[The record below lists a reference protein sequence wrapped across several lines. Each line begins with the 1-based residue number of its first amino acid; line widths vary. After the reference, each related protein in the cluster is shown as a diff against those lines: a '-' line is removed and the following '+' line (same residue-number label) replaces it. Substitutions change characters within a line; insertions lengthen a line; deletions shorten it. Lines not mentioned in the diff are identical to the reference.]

1 MWQMMKDG
9 WTWASFFA
17 GRLFAA
23 VAGEWQ
29 WTPPRWVQRLGR
41 ALRAN
46 FKPLLALGLAILAG
60 WWGYDWWQ
68 SRPKPPEPENL
79 TASLEAPGLTN
90 YVRSPPEIK
99 PLRLHFDHP
108 AKPIDAKDLAKGFIL
123 KPALNGR
130 WVWTDETN
138 VAFEPSDDW
147 AIGQTYEVRL
157 EPESCCAKVRP
168 LGETRFEFTT
178 EPFVASVGSRE
189 FYQDPTD
196 PKTKRALFELKFS
209 HPVDSAALETR
220 VQLRMVD
227 AKGKAVSQP
236 EYALTYAPN
245 RLSARIQSAP
255 LVLPDE
261 GGQVV
266 LNVGAG
272 LTAMRGSS
280 GTGSSMEDMVSLPAR
295 NSLVVQ
301 MVDSTVVTNAAGNPE
316 QVLLVGLNQ
325 EVDEQALMKKLRFRL
340 LPIKTVTE
348 KDPDPVWYQGSI
360 PEPIQKQS
368 EALRLDLIAGEREV
382 SDTHSFRINL
392 EPGRQV
398 LVDVDGGLTSFGNFV
413 MPKKYQTLISAPDFP
428 KMLQFVGDG
437 ALLSLRGERRLSV
450 ASRNVPLAQ
459 LTVARVRPEELH
471 HLVRFNDGQMAKPSL
486 RGLGRDDL
494 TDRFSEVL
502 ETPAEQSR
510 SAIRYSGVD
519 LGKYWTPEKRGVFMI
534 SLRAIS
540 QNDVESKAEESDDP
554 FSAYDYYDY
563 YDDDGSSLRDSRLV
577 VLTDLGVLAKTEKDG
592 KRQVFVQ
599 SLSRGTPVAGAMVS
613 VLARNGARVINV
625 QTNSD
630 GVASLPDFDNLVR
643 EREAT
648 LLLVESG
655 EDASFL
661 PLREYGRA
669 VDYSRFDIGGEA
681 TPLDKGTLRGYLFSD
696 RGMYRPGE
704 TLHLGTIVRRE
715 DWQALPVGAPL
726 ELRLTDPRGIMVA
739 SRPLALDASGFNEF
753 SHELSG
759 IAPTGTYEASLVRW
773 LDDKHV
779 NADYL
784 GTTTVRVKEFQPDRM
799 KLKSRFAP
807 VASALWLSPDGLLV
821 EADLEHLFGGSATGN
836 RVTAKVRLRPVDPV
850 LPGFEDYAFPR
861 TPSNFETQEFDLD
874 EVTTDEQGHVQFDPG
889 VSGVETPIYQ
899 MDVMLEAFEAEGGRS
914 VMSDLSSRISSRAYL
929 LAIKADEQNLVLS
942 RNADRS
948 VHWLSIDANGKPV
961 DPDDLRFELV
971 ERRYVSILTRGNDD
985 LYRYESRLKEIPVL
999 AQPITFKQGK
1009 ASLKLPTST
1018 PGEFRLRV
1026 FDREQTQLLESMV
1039 SVAGSGNTARALDR
1053 NAELKVK
1060 LLNPE
1065 PEQGETLSVSIEA
1078 PYLGAGLITIERE
1091 HVLAHAWFK
1100 IDATRSV
1107 QTIALPADLEGQ
1119 AYVTVHL
1126 LRALDSP
1133 EIFMSPL
1140 SYAAAP
1146 FKIKTTPRNLQL
1158 TIDAPAKHRP
1168 GEDLPVQ
1175 LTSSNPAR
1183 VALFAVDEG
1192 ILQAAGYRLVDPK
1205 DTFFAKRQLEVNTAQ
1220 ILDLVLPEFSLLTAA
1235 PGGDAEGALARHL
1248 NPFKRKLDKPAVY
1261 WAGIQDVDG
1270 TASFAVPV
1278 PDSFN
1283 GRLRVMAVA
1292 VNPDQI
1298 GIVEKTTDVR
1308 APFVLSP
1315 SAPAFVSP
1323 GDEFELGLSINR
1335 EPGNGKPETELL
1347 IQADQGLSIVG
1358 AGKQTLSLAPGK
1370 ETSLRVKIKAEQ
1382 QLGAGRIRITASSG
1396 VDRSTR
1402 SLEVSLRPLMPYKGQ
1417 QQLGRFDG
1425 KQKTLNGLRALWPNF
1440 AKRDLI
1446 AGHTPLVMI
1455 GAIHANLEDFP
1466 HQCSEQLASQAMGS
1480 LLLVRYP
1487 DYASKPVPGDYWT
1500 GVFDVL
1506 RARSNESGGLGL
1518 WVAEEDANVFVSA
1531 WAGLMF
1537 LEAESAGVLVPRD
1550 LVQKNLG
1557 FLQSLSADDE
1567 NVPRFERWLSLYV
1580 RARRGEVVTLP
1591 MQGLLQ
1597 SERADAPDGLGSRSL
1612 RAAIRMLLQDQKTA
1626 LLDANGMVKEFQS
1639 GITSKGYEIDGY
1651 VNPVMARNL
1660 ALMVLYRHF
1669 PEQAKGLPSHVF
1681 SHLELAVNERLMN
1694 TVSAG
1699 SAALALA
1706 AQAQR
1711 LSDLG
1716 GSKDLSLSWLDAAKK
1731 SGMFGVQRQL
1741 DVRGDWPEPAVAL
1754 NIVNQGA
1761 LPVWYSLRESGF
1773 EKKLPATPQ
1782 QQGLELARD
1791 YLTLDG
1797 KAIGALKEGDEIEVS
1812 LRIRA
1817 TDLRNGQLAIVELL
1831 PAGFELQE
1839 YPTDEYAPREARF
1852 LAFEPGALTFL
1863 DAREDRL
1870 VLYASGTEAMQTYKY
1885 RIKAT
1890 QRGKFRVPPT
1900 YAEDMYDPRRQSIGA
1915 ETTVLTVE

>member
-9 WTWASFFA
+9 WAWASFFA

-23 VAGEWQ
+23 IAGEWQ
-29 WTPPRWVQRLGR
+29 WTPPRWGLRLGR
-41 ALRAN
+41 GLRARW
-46 FKPLLALGLAILAG
+46 KPLLTVALAAIAS
-60 WWGYDWWQ
+60 WWGWTWWE

-79 TASLEAPGLTN
+79 SVTLTAPILTDYTRAPP
-90 YVRSPPEIK
+90 VIA

-108 AKPIDAKDLAKGFIL
+108 AKPIEAKDIAKGFIL

-130 WVWTDETN
+130 WVWQDETN
-138 VAFEPSDDW
+138 VAFEPSEDW

-168 LGETRFEFTT
+168 LSETKLEFAT
-178 EPFVASVGSRE
+178 EPFAASVQSRE

-209 HPVDSAALETR
+209 HPVDSAALESR
-220 VQLRMVD
+220 VQLAMFD
-227 AKGKAVSQP
+227 SKSKAIGKP
-236 EYALTYAPN
+236 EYAMTYAPN

-261 GGQVV
+261 GGRVA

-272 LTAMRGSS
+272 LVAMRGGN
-280 GTGSSMEDMVSLPAR
+280 GTESAMEDGVNLPAR

-316 QVLLVGLNQ
+316 QVLLLSLNQ

-340 LPIKTVTE
+340 LPIKELTE
-348 KDPDPVWYQGSI
+348 KDSDPTWYLGSI
-360 PEPIQKQS
+360 PEPIQKRS
-368 EALRLDLIAGEREV
+368 EALRLDLIPGEREV

-413 MPKKYQTLISAPDFP
+413 MPKKYQTLVSAPDFP
-428 KMLQFVGDG
+428 QMLQFVGDG

-459 LTVARVRPEELH
+459 VTVARVRPEELH

-494 TDRFSEVL
+494 TDRFSEIL

-510 SAIRYSGVD
+510 SAIRYTGVD
-519 LGKYWTPEKRGVFMI
+519 LSKYWTPDKHGVFMI

-540 QNDVESKAEESDDP
+540 EEDRQQKSEESSDP
-554 FSAYDYYDY
+554 FAGYDYYDY
-563 YDDDGSSLRDSRLV
+563 YDGDGSSLRDHRMV
-577 VLTDLGVLAKTEKDG
+577 VLTDLGVLAKTEKNG
-592 KRQVFVQ
+592 QRQVFVQ

-613 VLARNGARVINV
+613 VLARNGARVLNV

-630 GVASLPDFDNLVR
+630 GVASLPDFNDLVR

-648 LLLVESG
+648 VLLVESG
-655 EDASFL
+655 DDASFL
-661 PLREYGRA
+661 PIREYGRE

-681 TPLDKGTLRGYLFSD
+681 TPLDKGKMRAYLFSD

-715 DWQALPVGAPL
+715 DWQSLPVGAPL

-739 SRPLALDASGFNEF
+739 SRPLSLDASGFNEF
-753 SHELSG
+753 SHELAS
-759 IAPTGTYEASLVRW
+759 IAPTGTYEASLVHW
-773 LDDKHV
+773 LDEKHT
-779 NADYL
+779 NSDYL
-784 GTTTVRVKEFQPDRM
+784 GSTTVRVKEFQPDRM

-807 VASALWLSPDGLLV
+807 VASALWLDPEVLMV
-821 EADLEHLFGGSATGN
+821 EADLEHLFGGAATGN
-836 RVTAKVRLRPVDPV
+836 RVTAKVRMRPVDPM
-850 LPGFEDYAFPR
+850 LPGFEDYTFPR
-861 TPSNFETQEFDLD
+861 TEPGFETQEFDLD
-874 EVTTDEQGHVQFDPG
+874 EATTDEQGHVQFDPG
-889 VSGVETPIYQ
+889 VSGVETAIYQ
-899 MDVMLEAFEAEGGRS
+899 LDVMLEAFEAEGGRS
-914 VMSDLSSRISSRAYL
+914 VVSDLTSRVSNRDYL
-929 LAIKADEQNLVLS
+929 LGIKSDEQNLVLS
-942 RNADRS
+942 RGADRS
-948 VHWLSIDANGKPV
+948 VHWLAIDANGKSV
-961 DPDDLRFELV
+961 DPSDLRFELV
-971 ERRYVSILTRGNDD
+971 EQRYVSILTRGSDD

-999 AQPITFKQGK
+999 AQPMSFKQGK
-1009 ASLKLPTST
+1009 ASLKLPTNA

-1026 FDREQTQLLESMV
+1026 FDGAQTRLLESNV
-1039 SVAGSGNTARALDR
+1039 SVAGAGNAARALDR

-1065 PEQGETLSVSIEA
+1065 PEQGDTLSLSIEA

-1091 HVLAHAWFK
+1091 TVLAHAWFK
-1100 IDATRSV
+1100 VDATRSV

-1146 FKIKTTPRNLQL
+1146 FKVKTTARNLQL
-1158 TIDAPAKHRP
+1158 AIDAPAKHRP

-1175 LTSSNPAR
+1175 LTASSPAR

-1192 ILQAAGYRLVDPK
+1192 ILQAAGYRLADPK
-1205 DTFFAKRQLEVNTAQ
+1205 ETFFAKRQLEVSTAQ

-1261 WAGIQDVDG
+1261 WAGLKDVEG
-1270 TASFAVPV
+1270 TDTFAVPV

-1283 GRLRVMAVA
+1283 GRLRIMAVA
-1292 VNPDQI
+1292 VNPEQI

-1347 IQADQGLSIVG
+1347 IQADQGLSLVG
-1358 AGKQTLSLAPGK
+1358 QGKQTLNLAPGK
-1370 ETSLRVKIKAEQ
+1370 ETSLRVKVKAEQ
-1382 QLGAGRIRITASSG
+1382 QLGAGRIRITASAG
-1396 VDRSTR
+1396 PDRSTR
-1402 SLEVSLRPLMPYKGQ
+1402 TLEVSLRPLMPYKGA

-1466 HQCSEQLASQAMGS
+1466 HQCSEQLVSQAMGS
-1480 LLLVRYP
+1480 MLLVRYP

-1506 RARSNESGGLGL
+1506 RSRSNESGGLGL
-1518 WVAEEDANVFVSA
+1518 WVAEEDADVFLSA
-1531 WAGLMF
+1531 WAGLM
-1537 LEAESAGVLVPRD
+1537 LLQAEETGLLVPRD

-1557 FLQSLSADDE
+1557 FLQTLSADDN

-1597 SERADAPDGLGSRSL
+1597 SERSDAPDGIGSRSL
-1612 RAAIRMLLQDQKTA
+1612 RAAIRMLLQDQKA
-1626 LLDANGMVKEFQS
+1626 AQLDAKGLVKDFQT
-1639 GITSKGYEIDGY
+1639 GLTPNGYELDGY

-1669 PEQAKGLPSHVF
+1669 PEQAKSLPAHAF
-1681 SHLELAVNERLMN
+1681 AHLELAVNERLMN

-1706 AQAQR
+1706 AQAQQ
-1711 LSDLG
+1711 LAAAG
-1716 GSKDLSLSWLDAAKK
+1716 GSQDLSLSWLDAAKK
-1731 SGMFGVQRQL
+1731 TGVFGAARQL
-1741 DVRGDWPEPAVAL
+1741 DVRGDWPEQAVAL
-1754 NIVNQGA
+1754 NIANQGT
-1761 LPVWYSLRESGF
+1761 LPVWYSMRESGF
-1773 EKKLPATPQ
+1773 EKTLPAKSIQ
-1782 QQGLELARD
+1782 SGLELARD
-1791 YLTLDG
+1791 YTTLDG
-1797 KAIGALKEGDEIEVS
+1797 KAIGTLKEGDEIEVS

-1817 TDLRNGQLAIVELL
+1817 TDLRYGQLAIVELL

-1852 LAFEPGALTFL
+1852 LAYEPGALTFL

-1870 VLYASGTEAMQTYKY
+1870 VVYADSTEAMQTYKY

-1915 ETTVLTVE
+1915 DTTALTVE